1 MTNWWRRFAE
11 QNDFESAGRSWRRT
25 AMLALGLSRETLA
38 EHNGGWDRRVVEHYG
53 TDITVGPWARRLSDV
68 TPVEPVTN
76 GVMYNGNP
84 VMHEDVRVVHN
95 G

>member
-25 AMLALGLSRETLA
+25 AMLALGLTREELA
-38 EHNGGWDRRVVEHYG
+38 EYNGGWDRRDVEHFG

-76 GVMYNGNP
+76 GVVNETIP
-84 VMHEDVRVVHN
+84 VFHEGARVVHN